1 MILYMSEEG
10 TPHRL
15 IYYFMNQE
23 VFRKSLLLHKRALC
37 TSGRMFRLKR
47 KPYVANSGER
57 WHEQWMHRIKASL
70 EWSKAE
76 LAPQETQSVR
86 WNWCGEVLQEFSSL
100 K

>member
-57 WHEQWMHRIKASL
+57 
-70 EWSKAE
+70 
-76 LAPQETQSVR
+76 
-86 WNWCGEVLQEFSSL
+86 
-100 K
+100 